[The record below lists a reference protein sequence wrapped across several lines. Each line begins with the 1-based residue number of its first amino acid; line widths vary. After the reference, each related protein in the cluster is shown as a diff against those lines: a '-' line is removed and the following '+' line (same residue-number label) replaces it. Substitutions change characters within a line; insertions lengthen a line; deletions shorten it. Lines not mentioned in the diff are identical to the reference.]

1 MTSMSPSM
9 LDSADQGEQPD
20 PRIVQLLHAAR
31 RPVLLAHNNPDA
43 DALGSALALALALR
57 HHGAQPVVA
66 FDQPGEVPDA
76 LRGLPG
82 QELLHPGPADPA
94 APADWDLIVTLDA
107 ASPDRLGRW
116 AELFDG
122 DVPVVVI
129 DHHRSNTGF
138 GDLRWVLPQAP
149 ATAVLVHR
157 LLPLLQVPLDP
168 QIAKALYAGLATD
181 TGNFRYGDADA
192 HRMAAD
198 LMDGGVDPEQVM
210 RPIYASHRWGWLTL
224 LGNALGRAAL
234 DPEVIPGGLLSTAIT
249 LADRGELP
257 REECYSVIGI
267 LTGSAD
273 ADTVAVLTETG
284 PGSWDVSLRSRGE
297 SEVGSVAVALGGG
310 GHARAAGFSW
320 TGEPEAALST
330 LVAQLRRNR
339 PNADAAGA
347 GAAGATG
354 AAGAAGADAAGA
366 AGAEPAGAAG
376 AEPAGAAGAAAGG
389 SESGRTAAQP
399 PTQRPA
405 DSVEPAAAD

>member
-1 MTSMSPSM
+1 MTPSSGAG
-9 LDSADQGEQPD
+9 LPARSEQPD
-20 PRIVQLLHAAR
+20 TQLVQLLQTAR
-31 RPVLLAHNNPDA
+31 RPLLLAHNNPDA

-57 HHGAQPVVA
+57 QRGAAPVVA

-82 QELLHPGPADPA
+82 QELLHPGPAEPGA
-94 APADWDLIVTLDA
+94 LPGDWDLIVTLDA

-138 GDLRWVLPQAP
+138 GDLAWVLPDAP

-157 LLPLLQVPLDP
+157 LLPLLGVALDP
-168 QIAKALYAGLATD
+168 EIAEALYAGLATD

-192 HRMAAD
+192 HRMAAE

-224 LGNALGRAAL
+224 LGNAVGRARL
-234 DPEVIPGGLLSTAIT
+234 DRDVVAGGLLSTTIT
-249 LADRGELP
+249 LADRGDLP

-273 ADTVAVLTETG
+273 ADTVAVLTETA
-284 PGSWDVSLRSRGE
+284 PGQWDVSLRSRGAA
-297 SEVGSVAVALGGG
+297 EVGSVATALGGG
-310 GHARAAGFSW
+310 GHAKAAGFSW
-320 TGEPEAALST
+320 RGEPEAALAT
-330 LVAQLRRNR
+330 LVEHLSGRAGG
-339 PNADAAGA
+339 AVGSAAHH
-347 GAAGATG
+347 AAAPSGTVGSVGTAP
-354 AAGAAGADAAGA
+354 A
-366 AGAEPAGAAG
+366 AGAERTAP
-376 AEPAGAAGAAAGG
+376 
-389 SESGRTAAQP
+389 GRTAAQP
-399 PTQRPA
+399 PAQRPA
-405 DSVEPAAAD
+405 GSVEPATAD